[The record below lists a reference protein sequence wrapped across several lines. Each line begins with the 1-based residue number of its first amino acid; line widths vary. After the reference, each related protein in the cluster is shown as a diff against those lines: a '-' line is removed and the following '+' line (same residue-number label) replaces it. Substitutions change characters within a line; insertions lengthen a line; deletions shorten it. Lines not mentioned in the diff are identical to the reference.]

1 MLCSGLSSFFSL
13 GETLKA
19 IDIMGEHGWVDM
31 LTDVGRKLDRAESEG
46 IARVAFYL
54 RQNGQLQYAREVF
67 TIYAPILRPV
77 ARSENPGGAGSTV
90 VDIIC
95 PPWLR

>member
-1 MLCSGLSSFFSL
+1 
-13 GETLKA
+13 
-19 IDIMGEHGWVDM
+19 MGEHGWVDM

-67 TIYAPILRPV
+67 MHLVFRYSISSYNCRGNYSFLNSSSEETIRVFISLM
-77 ARSENPGGAGSTV
+77 
-90 VDIIC
+90 
-95 PPWLR
+95 

>member
-1 MLCSGLSSFFSL
+1 MNAGAFKGAFEQKLHSSFFCL

-46 IARVAFYL
+46 ETKFYI
-54 RQNGQLQYAREVF
+54 RQCFALTSVLLF
-67 TIYAPILRPV
+67 L
-77 ARSENPGGAGSTV
+77 
-90 VDIIC
+90 
-95 PPWLR
+95 

>member
-1 MLCSGLSSFFSL
+1 
-13 GETLKA
+13 
-19 IDIMGEHGWVDM
+19 MGEHGWVDM

-67 TIYAPILRPV
+67 TIYAPIYL
-77 ARSENPGGAGSTV
+77 
-90 VDIIC
+90 DISNGM
-95 PPWLR
+95 

>member
-1 MLCSGLSSFFSL
+1 MFCSGLSSFFSL

-67 TIYAPILRPV
+67 ILGILRPT
-77 ARSENPGGAGSTV
+77 GALG
-90 VDIIC
+90 I
-95 PPWLR
+95 

>member
-1 MLCSGLSSFFSL
+1 MFCSGLSSFFSL

-31 LTDVGRKLDRAESEG
+31 LTDVGRKLYRAESEG

-67 TIYAPILRPV
+67 MHPKIQQTKIAV
-77 ARSENPGGAGSTV
+77 AK
-90 VDIIC
+90 I
-95 PPWLR
+95 

>member
-1 MLCSGLSSFFSL
+1 MFCSGLSSFFSL

-54 RQNGQLQYAREVF
+54 RQHGQVQYAREVF
-67 TIYAPILRPV
+67 MYLLFKIFQIVCNEQIKKLL
-77 ARSENPGGAGSTV
+77 SH
-90 VDIIC
+90 
-95 PPWLR
+95 

>member
-1 MLCSGLSSFFSL
+1 
-13 GETLKA
+13 
-19 IDIMGEHGWVDM
+19 MGEHGWVDM

-67 TIYAPILRPV
+67 MHPKIQQTKI
-77 ARSENPGGAGSTV
+77 TV
-90 VDIIC
+90 TKI
-95 PPWLR
+95 

>member
-1 MLCSGLSSFFSL
+1 MKIEQVIFRQCFAFGLYSLIFVYSL

-46 IARVAFYL
+46 ETKFYI
-54 RQNGQLQYAREVF
+54 RQCFALA
-67 TIYAPILRPV
+67 
-77 ARSENPGGAGSTV
+77 
-90 VDIIC
+90 
-95 PPWLR
+95 